1 MTSGKLLQSALEFID
16 KVDAASGL
24 DEIRLLLLRSARQ
37 FGFHSLIVCD
47 VPVAGGPLDVH
58 LCECPPGFFERYMAR
73 GYYAHDPLARHAS
86 QTTEPFLW
94 SEVQWDH
101 SRGSAEQLVMDEAAG
116 AGLEEGFVVP
126 IVGLDGAQSG
136 IGLSGPRTSLSPDE
150 RGALHLMSIYA
161 HHAVRKAARP
171 AGIARGCGSH
181 ITDLERECLTRTLLG
196 ETAPDIGDRLGLSQ
210 REVDIA
216 QRVAARRLG
225 VGTTIE
231 AAAMAI
237 LCRDISL

>member
-126 IVGLDGAQSG
+126 IVGLDKLEPRRAGRTASHVNLRPSCRAQGSSAG
-136 IGLSGPRTSLSPDE
+136 GHRTGLREPYHGPRARVPD
-150 RGALHLMSIYA
+150 ADF
-161 HHAVRKAARP
+161 ARRNGTGHRRP
-171 AGIARGCGSH
+171 
-181 ITDLERECLTRTLLG
+181 TR
-196 ETAPDIGDRLGLSQ
+196 I
-210 REVDIA
+210 
-216 QRVAARRLG
+216 VAARG
-225 VGTTIE
+225 
-231 AAAMAI
+231 
-237 LCRDISL
+237 